1 MARGEGMQTRI
12 EGPWIVPRDPR
23 PMTEEEFT
31 RLLLDHVSGRRRWP
45 VVVSLAID
53 IWLPGDRS

>member
-1 MARGEGMQTRI
+1 MQTRI